1 MDIYLLEAIVNGI
14 LLGGVLALLALG
26 LNLIFGVIDVVWI
39 AYADIVMCGMYL
51 VYWLYTGL
59 GWPLPLACAATIVA
73 LAVFGAVVHLLII
86 QPILDSAPINQ
97 LLATGG
103 LLFFLQSFAT
113 LLFGTDFMN
122 IGVRLPI
129 IELDGIYISFARLL
143 AFALALVGAVALY
156 FFLRRTFMGTAIR
169 AIAQDRD
176 IIGLMGVD
184 QRRIYIVT
192 STIGGALAGLAACL
206 LVLQYDVHPF
216 IGNTFGPLIFMICVL
231 GGLGNMIGGFVA
243 AFVISQIISIG
254 GYYSNTELSYVL
266 AFTFFIVLMFVRPR
280 GILAR

>member
-51 VYWLYTGL
+51 VYWLYTGF
-59 GWPLPLACAATIVA
+59 GWPLALACAATIVA

-86 QPILDSAPINQ
+86 EPILGSAPINQ

-129 IELDGIYISFARLL
+129 IELDGVYISFARLL

-156 FFLRRTFMGTAIR
+156 FFLRRTFIGTAIR

-192 STIGGALAGLAACL
+192 SMIGGALAGLAACL